1 MTELT
6 NQAQQ
11 QQTSEKKDLTYWNSQ
26 WCSNKVGFH
35 RLTVNH
41 GKTIDMKAVLDSK
54 HQVIGIECAQV
65 GPPHSVSDEDAIF
78 LFGSICSI
86 ESISI
91 NDTTADFI
99 ANSRRKVRL
108 MEEHLHLIIRK

>member
-1 MTELT
+1 MVPDHARLYLVAVCYDDPELT
-6 NQAQQ
+6 
-11 QQTSEKKDLTYWNSQ
+11 
-26 WCSNKVGFH
+26 
-35 RLTVNH
+35 
-41 GKTIDMKAVLDSK
+41 
-54 HQVIGIECAQV
+54 